1 MQRTLS
7 GSQVSRTGA
16 SSVSRL
22 CEQGLRHTAQRAP
35 AGKGDWTGGSF
46 SHGSHRACL
55 MDRAVLAARA
65 LELLHFLGSRASS
78 ASSWAWD
85 LEQIIL
91 TCAAPQIPLHNGARS
106 CLLHRARCRPHD
118 AYASCAVPR
127 AWLSVALQTSG
138 RDFQKL
144 MGKWK
149 LKDSLFWY
157 EKLKSV

>member
-1 MQRTLS
+1 MRAGTEAHSSEGTSWKGRLDRWFIF
-7 GSQVSRTGA
+7 SRFPQ
-16 SSVSRL
+16 S
-22 CEQGLRHTAQRAP
+22 P
-35 AGKGDWTGGSF
+35 GGSW
-46 SHGSHRACL
+46 GSGRACL

-85 LEQIIL
+85 LEQVIL